1 MAKDNIT
8 PEEKLLKIIENP
20 DVEKRRV
27 HHGAGK
33 SAAPALASMGS
44 ILKSLHIDKDVLK
57 YIDLKMANKIVAV
70 LCVFFTIFWIIDFIN
85 GDKEFKKRLD
95 KVKKEASVAAAPIEL
110 IPIPDV
116 KMAELLAQVK
126 KRNIFTLLPPKA
138 EVVKSQEMQQLAV
151 DLKLVGII
159 WSDNPQA
166 MVEDS
171 KGAKTYLV
179 STGDTVAGMKI
190 KTIFKDKVIVTN
202 GDQEW
207 QLR

>member
-27 HHGAGK
+27 PHGAGK

>member
-8 PEEKLLKIIENP
+8 PEEKLLKIIESP
-20 DVEKRRV
+20 DVEKRRLS
-27 HHGAGK
+27 HGIAKGAVPGIE
-33 SAAPALASMGS
+33 SIGSM
-44 ILKSLHIDKDVLK
+44 LKGLHIDKDTLK

-70 LCVFFTIFWIIDFIN
+70 LCAFFTIFWIIDFII
-85 GDKEFKKRLD
+85 GDTAFKKRLE
-95 KVKKEASVAAAPIEL
+95 KVKKEASVSVAPIEL
-110 IPIPDV
+110 IPIADI
-116 KMAELLAQVK
+116 KMAELLEQLK

-138 EVVKSQEMQQLAV
+138 EVVKSQELSQLAI

-171 KGAKTYLV
+171 KGAKTYLLGI
-179 STGDTVAGMKI
+179 GDTVVGMKI
-190 KTIFKDKVIVTN
+190 KAIYRDKVIVSKD
-202 GDQEW
+202 DQEW